1 MLRLGKASKTG
12 AWQGL
17 AWQGQRPG
25 SARYGDA
32 KLDRARQDDA
42 MPGKVR
48 SVVGQV
54 QAMFDKMRL
63 SMARFNF

>member
-1 MLRLGKASKTG
+1 MLRLGKASKAG
-12 AWQGL
+12 ARQGL

-48 SVVGQV
+48 SEEWLGASGQGE
-54 QAMFDKMRL
+54 AML
-63 SMARFNF
+63 G